1 MKQSKIT
8 IVGVGDD
15 GSPGL
20 SQQAIEVIQRAS
32 TLFGSSTLLERFPN
46 FQGEKR
52 TLGSDLDRLATELEN
67 APIGSVVLA
76 SGDPL
81 FYGTA
86 RFLCERLGKETFEVI
101 PHVSSMQLAFARVKE
116 SWDEAYLAN
125 VANQPLERILERI
138 RTTEKAGVFTSEQVP
153 PSRIAELL
161 IAKGVYYFT
170 AYVCENLG
178 APDERVTKLE
188 LRDLVQQKFAPLN
201 VLVLLRHNGTP
212 DQQILTK
219 NRRIFG
225 NPDEFFKQSR
235 PKRGLLTTSEVR
247 AIALSEMNLRAD
259 SIVWDIG
266 AGSGSVAI
274 EAALLASQG
283 KVYAIEMDAED
294 YGLMLENAKTF
305 GVENLVGVLD
315 EAPKAWETLPDPHS
329 IFVGGTGRAVASL
342 VQACWPRLQPGGTL
356 VVNMMSIEYVSELQ
370 QYLIRELGLEPQLWM
385 VQISKGTYQL
395 EKHRFET
402 SNPSFL
408 MKATKP
414 S

>member
-1 MKQSKIT
+1 VANSHKIT

-20 SQQAIEVIQRAS
+20 SQQATEVIARATKLYGS
-32 TLFGSSTLLERFPN
+32 TALLERFCN
-46 FQGEKR
+46 AAVDQQV
-52 TLGSDLDRLATELEN
+52 LGPDLDRLASELES
-67 APIGSVVLA
+67 APTGSVVLA

-116 SWDEAYLAN
+116 SWDEAYLTN
-125 VANQPLERILERI
+125 VANQPLDRIVEKI
-138 RTTEKAGVFTSEQVP
+138 RTAEKVGLFTSQEVP

-161 IAKGVYYFT
+161 LSKGIYYFT

-178 APDERVTKLE
+178 APDERVTKCE
-188 LRDLVQQKFAPLN
+188 LNDLGLQKFAPLN
-201 VLVLLRHNGTP
+201 VLVLLRHNGAP
-212 DQQILTK
+212 DQQVLTK
-219 NRRIFG
+219 NRRLFG

-247 AIALSEMNLRAD
+247 SIALSEMNLRPN

-274 EAALLASQG
+274 EAAQIANQG

-294 YGLMLENAKTF
+294 YGLMLENAKHF
-305 GVENLVGVLD
+305 GVENLVGVLGQ
-315 EAPKAWETLPDPHS
+315 APKAWEKLPDPHA
-329 IFVGGTGRAVASL
+329 IFVGGTGRAVTSI
-342 VQACWPRLQPGGTL
+342 VQASWPRLQTGGTL
-356 VVNMMSIEYVSELQ
+356 VVNVMSIENVSELQ
-370 QYLIRELGLEPQLWM
+370 QYFVHDMGLEPQLWM
-385 VQISKGTYQL
+385 IQISRGTYQL

-402 SNPSFL
+402 ANPSFL
-408 MKATKP
+408 MKVTKP
-414 S
+414 

>member
-1 MKQSKIT
+1 MNQPKIT

-20 SQQAIEVIQRAS
+20 SKQAMDVIHAAKKIY
-32 TLFGSSTLLERFPN
+32 GSSSLLERFEGLSVDK
-46 FQGEKR
+46 QS
-52 TLGSDLDRLATELEN
+52 LGPDLDRLATELES
-67 APIGSVVLA
+67 APTGSVVLA

-86 RFLCERLGKETFEVI
+86 RFLCERLGKDTFEVI
-101 PHVSSMQLAFARVKE
+101 PHVSSMQLAFARIKE

-125 VANQPLERILERI
+125 AANQSLDRIIDRI
-138 RTTEKAGVFTSEQVP
+138 RASEKAGLFTSESVP
-153 PSRIAELL
+153 PSRIAESL
-161 IAKGVYYFT
+161 IAKGIFYFT

-188 LRDLVQQKFAPLN
+188 LKDLVQQKFAPLN
-201 VLVLLRHNGTP
+201 VLVLIRHNGTP
-212 DQQILTK
+212 DQQVLSR
-219 NRRIFG
+219 NRRLFG

-247 AIALSEMNLRAD
+247 TIALSELNLRPS

-274 EAALLASQG
+274 EAAQIASLG

-305 GVENLVGVLD
+305 GVENLVGVLG
-315 EAPKAWETLPDPHS
+315 EAPKAWESLPDPHS
-329 IFVGGTGRAVASL
+329 IFVGGTGRAVSSI

-356 VVNMMSIEYVSELQ
+356 VVNMMSIENVSDLQ
-370 QYLIRELGLEPQLWM
+370 QYLIRDLGLEPQLWM

-402 SNPSFL
+402 ANPSFL
-408 MKATKP
+408 LKVTK
-414 S
+414 ST

>member
-1 MKQSKIT
+1 VANSTKIT

-20 SQQAIEVIQRAS
+20 SQQATEVIARATKLYGS
-32 TLFGSSTLLERFPN
+32 TALLERFCDAAVD
-46 FQGEKR
+46 QQV
-52 TLGSDLDRLATELEN
+52 LGPDLDRLASELES
-67 APIGSVVLA
+67 APAGSVVLA

-116 SWDEAYLAN
+116 SWDEAYLTN
-125 VANQPLERILERI
+125 VVNQPLDRIVEKI
-138 RTTEKAGVFTSEQVP
+138 RTAEKVGLFTSQEVP

-161 IAKGVYYFT
+161 LSKGIYYFT

-178 APDERVTKLE
+178 APDERVTKCE
-188 LRDLVQQKFAPLN
+188 LNNLVLQKFAPLN

-212 DQQILTK
+212 DQQVLTK
-219 NRRIFG
+219 NRRLFG

-247 AIALSEMNLRAD
+247 SIALSEMNLRPN

-274 EAALLASQG
+274 EAAQIANQG

-294 YGLMLENAKTF
+294 YGLMLENAKHF
-305 GVENLVGVLD
+305 GVENLVGVLGQ
-315 EAPKAWETLPDPHS
+315 APKAWEKLPDPHA
-329 IFVGGTGRAVASL
+329 IFVGGTGRAVTSI
-342 VQACWPRLQPGGTL
+342 VQASWPRLQTGGTL
-356 VVNMMSIEYVSELQ
+356 VVNIMSIENVSDLQ
-370 QYLIRELGLEPQLWM
+370 QYFVHDMGLEPQLWM
-385 VQISKGTYQL
+385 IQISRGTYQL

-402 SNPSFL
+402 ANPSFL
-408 MKATKP
+408 MKVTKP
-414 S
+414 

>member
-1 MKQSKIT
+1 VANSTKIT

-20 SQQAIEVIQRAS
+20 SQQATEVIARATKLYGS
-32 TLFGSSTLLERFPN
+32 TALLERFCN
-46 FQGEKR
+46 AAVDQQV
-52 TLGSDLDRLATELEN
+52 LGPDLDRLASELES
-67 APIGSVVLA
+67 APPGSVVLA

-116 SWDEAYLAN
+116 SWDEAYLTN
-125 VANQPLERILERI
+125 VANQPLDRIVEKI
-138 RTTEKAGVFTSEQVP
+138 RTAEKVGLFTSQEVP

-161 IAKGVYYFT
+161 LSKGIYYFT

-178 APDERVTKLE
+178 APDERVTKCE
-188 LRDLVQQKFAPLN
+188 LNDLVLQKFAPLN

-212 DQQILTK
+212 DQQVLTK
-219 NRRIFG
+219 NRRLFG

-247 AIALSEMNLRAD
+247 SIALSEMNLRPN

-274 EAALLASQG
+274 EAAQIANQG

-294 YGLMLENAKTF
+294 YGLMLENAKHF
-305 GVENLVGVLD
+305 GVENLVGVLGQ
-315 EAPKAWETLPDPHS
+315 APKAWEKLPDPHA
-329 IFVGGTGRAVASL
+329 IFVGGTGRAVTSI
-342 VQACWPRLQPGGTL
+342 VQASWPRLQTGGTL
-356 VVNMMSIEYVSELQ
+356 VVNVMSIENVSDLQ
-370 QYLIRELGLEPQLWM
+370 QYFVHDMGLEPQLWM
-385 VQISKGTYQL
+385 IQISRGTYQL

-402 SNPSFL
+402 ANPSFL
-408 MKATKP
+408 VKVTKP
-414 S
+414 

>member
-1 MKQSKIT
+1 VANSTKIT

-20 SQQAIEVIQRAS
+20 SQQATEVIARATKLYGS
-32 TLFGSSTLLERFPN
+32 TALLERFCDAAVD
-46 FQGEKR
+46 QQV
-52 TLGSDLDRLATELEN
+52 LGPDLDRLASELES
-67 APIGSVVLA
+67 APDGSVVLA

-116 SWDEAYLAN
+116 NWDEAYLTN
-125 VANQPLERILERI
+125 VVNQPLDRIVEKI
-138 RTTEKAGVFTSEQVP
+138 RTAEKVGLFTSQEVP

-161 IAKGVYYFT
+161 LSKGIYYFT

-178 APDERVTKLE
+178 APDERVTKCE
-188 LRDLVQQKFAPLN
+188 LNDLVLQKFAPLN

-212 DQQILTK
+212 DQQVLTK
-219 NRRIFG
+219 NRRLFG

-247 AIALSEMNLRAD
+247 SIALSEMNLRPN

-274 EAALLASQG
+274 EAAQIANQG

-294 YGLMLENAKTF
+294 YGLMLENAKHF
-305 GVENLVGVLD
+305 GVENLVGVLGQ
-315 EAPKAWETLPDPHS
+315 APKAWEKLPDPHA
-329 IFVGGTGRAVASL
+329 IFVGGTGRAVTSI
-342 VQACWPRLQPGGTL
+342 VQASWPRLQTGGTL
-356 VVNMMSIEYVSELQ
+356 VVNIMSIENVSDLQ
-370 QYLIRELGLEPQLWM
+370 QYFVHDMGLEPQLWM
-385 VQISKGTYQL
+385 IQISRGTYQL

-402 SNPSFL
+402 ANPSFL
-408 MKATKP
+408 MKVTKP
-414 S
+414 

>member
-1 MKQSKIT
+1 MSSPRIT

-20 SQQAIEVIQRAS
+20 SQQAIEVIQKAKK
-32 TLFGSSTLLERFPN
+32 LFGSPSLLDRFDVTGDIKQP
-46 FQGEKR
+46 
-52 TLGSDLDRLATELEN
+52 LGPDLDRLASELES
-67 APIGSVVLA
+67 APEGSVVLA
-76 SGDPL
+76 TGDPL

-86 RFLCERLGKETFEVI
+86 RFLCERLGKDTFRVI
-101 PHVSSMQLAFARVKE
+101 PHVSSMQLAFARIKE

-125 VANQPLERILERI
+125 AANQPLDRILDRI
-138 RTTEKAGVFTSEQVP
+138 RTTEKAGIFTSEEIP
-153 PSRIAELL
+153 PSRIAEQL
-161 IAKGVYYFT
+161 IAKGIHYFT

-188 LRDLVQQKFAPLN
+188 LNELVQQKFAPLN
-201 VLVLLRHNGTP
+201 VLVLLRHNGAP
-212 DQQILTK
+212 DQQVLSTQ
-219 NRRIFG
+219 RRLFG

-247 AIALSEMNLRAD
+247 SIALSEMNLRLN

-274 EAALLASQG
+274 EAAQIVRMG

-294 YGLMLENAKTF
+294 YGLMLENAKQF
-305 GVENLVGVLD
+305 GVENLVGVLG
-315 EAPKAWETLPDPHS
+315 EAPTAWEKLPDPHS
-329 IFVGGTGRAVASL
+329 IFVGGTGRTVVSL
-342 VQACWPRLQPGGTL
+342 VQACWHRLQPSGAL
-356 VVNMMSIEYVSELQ
+356 VVNMMSIENVSELQ
-370 QYLIRELGLEPQLWM
+370 QYLIRDLSLEPQLWM
-385 VQISKGTYQL
+385 IQVSRGTYQL

-408 MKATKP
+408 MKVTKP

>member
-188 LRDLVQQKFAPLN
+188 LRDLVQQNFAPLN

-219 NRRIFG
+219 NRRMFG

-274 EAALLASQG
+274 EAALLTSQG

>member
-1 MKQSKIT
+1 VANSTKIT

-20 SQQAIEVIQRAS
+20 SQQATEVIARATKLYGS
-32 TLFGSSTLLERFPN
+32 TALLERFCDAAVD
-46 FQGEKR
+46 QQV
-52 TLGSDLDRLATELEN
+52 LGPDLDRLASELES
-67 APIGSVVLA
+67 APPGSVVLA

-116 SWDEAYLAN
+116 NWDEAYLTN
-125 VANQPLERILERI
+125 VANQPLDRIVEKI
-138 RTTEKAGVFTSEQVP
+138 RTAEKVGLFTSQEVP

-161 IAKGVYYFT
+161 LSKGIYYFT

-178 APDERVTKLE
+178 APDERVTKCE
-188 LRDLVQQKFAPLN
+188 LNDLGLQKFAPLN
-201 VLVLLRHNGTP
+201 VLVLLRHNGAP
-212 DQQILTK
+212 DQQVLTK
-219 NRRIFG
+219 NRRLFG

-247 AIALSEMNLRAD
+247 SIALSEMNLRPN

-274 EAALLASQG
+274 EAAQIANQG

-294 YGLMLENAKTF
+294 YGLMLENAKHF
-305 GVENLVGVLD
+305 GVENLVGVLGQ
-315 EAPKAWETLPDPHS
+315 APKAWEKLPDPHA
-329 IFVGGTGRAVASL
+329 IFVGGTGRAVTSI
-342 VQACWPRLQPGGTL
+342 VQASWPRLQTGGTL
-356 VVNMMSIEYVSELQ
+356 VVNIMSIENVSDLQ
-370 QYLIRELGLEPQLWM
+370 QYFVHDMGLEPQLWM
-385 VQISKGTYQL
+385 IQISRGTYQL

-402 SNPSFL
+402 ANPSFL
-408 MKATKP
+408 MKVTKP
-414 S
+414 

>member
-32 TLFGSSTLLERFPN
+32 TLFGSSTLLERFPK

-86 RFLCERLGKETFEVI
+86 RFLCERLGKETFEVM

-188 LRDLVQQKFAPLN
+188 LLDLVQQKFAPLN

-219 NRRIFG
+219 NRRMFG

-274 EAALLASQG
+274 EAALLASHG

-315 EAPKAWETLPDPHS
+315 EAPKAWENLPDPHS

-370 QYLIRELGLEPQLWM
+370 QYLILELGLEPQLWM

>member
-20 SQQAIEVIQRAS
+20 SQQAIEVIQQAS
-32 TLFGSSTLLERFPN
+32 TLFGSSTMLERFPN

-86 RFLCERLGKETFEVI
+86 RFLCERLGKDIFEVI

-219 NRRIFG
+219 NRRMFG

-274 EAALLASQG
+274 EAALIASQG

>member
-1 MKQSKIT
+1 VANSTKIT

-20 SQQAIEVIQRAS
+20 SQQATEVIARATKLYGS
-32 TLFGSSTLLERFPN
+32 TALLERFCDAAVD
-46 FQGEKR
+46 QQV
-52 TLGSDLDRLATELEN
+52 LGPDLDRLASELES
-67 APIGSVVLA
+67 APAGSVVLA

-116 SWDEAYLAN
+116 NWDEAYLTN
-125 VANQPLERILERI
+125 VVNQPLDRIVEKI
-138 RTTEKAGVFTSEQVP
+138 RTAEKVGLFTSQEVP

-161 IAKGVYYFT
+161 LSKGIYYFT

-178 APDERVTKLE
+178 APDERVTKCE
-188 LRDLVQQKFAPLN
+188 LNDLVLQKFAPLN

-212 DQQILTK
+212 DQQVLTK
-219 NRRIFG
+219 NRRLFG

-247 AIALSEMNLRAD
+247 SIALSEMNLRPN

-274 EAALLASQG
+274 EAAQIANQG

-294 YGLMLENAKTF
+294 YGLMLENAKHF
-305 GVENLVGVLD
+305 GVENLVGVLGQ
-315 EAPKAWETLPDPHS
+315 APKAWEKLPDPHA
-329 IFVGGTGRAVASL
+329 IFVGGTGRAVTSI
-342 VQACWPRLQPGGTL
+342 VQASWPRLQTGGTL
-356 VVNMMSIEYVSELQ
+356 VVNIMSIENVSDLQ
-370 QYLIRELGLEPQLWM
+370 QYFVRDMGLEPQLWM
-385 VQISKGTYQL
+385 IQISRGTYQL

-402 SNPSFL
+402 ANPSFL
-408 MKATKP
+408 MKVTKP
-414 S
+414 

>member
-1 MKQSKIT
+1 MTQSKIT

-15 GSPGL
+15 GSQGL
-20 SQQAIEVIQRAS
+20 TQQAIEVISKAT
-32 TLFGSSTLLERFPN
+32 TLFGSVSMLDRFPL
-46 FQGEKR
+46 FAGTKR
-52 TLGSDLDRLATELEN
+52 PLGPDLDRLAAELEQ
-67 APIGSVVLA
+67 APSGSVVLA

-86 RFLCERLGKETFEVI
+86 RFLCERLGKDTFEVI

-125 VANQPLERILERI
+125 VAHQPLDRIIDRI
-138 RTTEKAGVFTSEQVP
+138 RTSEKAGVFTSEQVSP
-153 PSRIAELL
+153 ARIAELL
-161 IAKGVYYFT
+161 ISKGIYYFT

-188 LRDLVQQKFAPLN
+188 LKDLVQQKFASLN

-212 DQQILTK
+212 DQQILSSQ
-219 NRRIFG
+219 RRMFG

-247 AIALSEMNLRAD
+247 SIALSELNLRID

-274 EAALLASQG
+274 EAAMIASRG

-294 YGLMLENAKTF
+294 YGMMIENAKQF
-305 GVENLVGVLD
+305 GIENLVGVLGQAP
-315 EAPKAWETLPDPHS
+315 EAWANLPDPHS
-329 IFVGGTGRAVASL
+329 IFVGGTGRTVVSL
-342 VQACWPRLQPGGTL
+342 VEACWPRLQPGGTL
-356 VVNMMSIEYVSELQ
+356 VVNMMSIENVSELQ
-370 QYLIRELGLEPQLWM
+370 QYLIQTLGLEPQLWM

-408 MKATKP
+408 MKVSKGH
-414 S
+414 

>member
-1 MKQSKIT
+1 MANSTKIT

-20 SQQAIEVIQRAS
+20 SQQATEVIARATKLYGS
-32 TLFGSSTLLERFPN
+32 TALLERFCN
-46 FQGEKR
+46 AAVDQQV
-52 TLGSDLDRLATELEN
+52 LGPDLDRLASELES
-67 APIGSVVLA
+67 APPGSVVLA

-116 SWDEAYLAN
+116 NWDEAYLTN
-125 VANQPLERILERI
+125 VANQPLDRIVEKI
-138 RTTEKAGVFTSEQVP
+138 RTAEKVGLFTSQEVP

-161 IAKGVYYFT
+161 LSKGIYYFT

-178 APDERVTKLE
+178 APDERVTKCE
-188 LRDLVQQKFAPLN
+188 LNDLVLQKFAPLN

-212 DQQILTK
+212 DQQVLTK
-219 NRRIFG
+219 NRRLFG

-247 AIALSEMNLRAD
+247 SIALSEMNLRPN

-274 EAALLASQG
+274 EAAQIANQG
-283 KVYAIEMDAED
+283 KIYAIEMDAED
-294 YGLMLENAKTF
+294 YGLMLENAKHF
-305 GVENLVGVLD
+305 GVENLVGVLGQ
-315 EAPKAWETLPDPHS
+315 APKAWEKLPDPHA
-329 IFVGGTGRAVASL
+329 IFVGGTGRAVTSI
-342 VQACWPRLQPGGTL
+342 VQASWPRLQTGGTL
-356 VVNMMSIEYVSELQ
+356 VVNVMSIENVSDLQ
-370 QYLIRELGLEPQLWM
+370 QYFVHDMGLEPQLWM
-385 VQISKGTYQL
+385 IQISRGTYQL

-402 SNPSFL
+402 ANPSFL
-408 MKATKP
+408 VKVTKP
-414 S
+414 

>member
-1 MKQSKIT
+1 MANSTKIT

-20 SQQAIEVIQRAS
+20 SQQATEVIARATKLYGS
-32 TLFGSSTLLERFPN
+32 TALLERFCN
-46 FQGEKR
+46 AAVDQQV
-52 TLGSDLDRLATELEN
+52 LGPDLDRLASELES
-67 APIGSVVLA
+67 APPGSVVLA

-116 SWDEAYLAN
+116 SWDEAYLTN
-125 VANQPLERILERI
+125 VANQPLDRIVEKI
-138 RTTEKAGVFTSEQVP
+138 RTAEKVGLFTSQEVP

-161 IAKGVYYFT
+161 LSKGIYYFT

-178 APDERVTKLE
+178 APDERVTKCE
-188 LRDLVQQKFAPLN
+188 LNDLVLQKFAPLN

-212 DQQILTK
+212 DQQVLTK
-219 NRRIFG
+219 NRRLFG

-247 AIALSEMNLRAD
+247 SIALSEMNLRPN

-274 EAALLASQG
+274 EAAQIANQG

-294 YGLMLENAKTF
+294 YGLMLENAKHF
-305 GVENLVGVLD
+305 GVENLVGVLGQ
-315 EAPKAWETLPDPHS
+315 APKAWEKLPDPHA
-329 IFVGGTGRAVASL
+329 IFVGGTGRAVTSI
-342 VQACWPRLQPGGTL
+342 VQASWPRLQTGGTL
-356 VVNMMSIEYVSELQ
+356 VVNVMSIENVSDLQ
-370 QYLIRELGLEPQLWM
+370 QYFVHDMGLEPQLWM
-385 VQISKGTYQL
+385 IQISRGTYQL

-402 SNPSFL
+402 ANPSFL
-408 MKATKP
+408 VKVTKP
-414 S
+414 

>member
-188 LRDLVQQKFAPLN
+188 LLDLVQQKFAPLN